1 MYVFCFLSVHS
12 EFHRAGK
19 SRSKIVS
26 NTATSHIEHLDI
38 KYLFADIDVRTSLGR
53 EVVLF
58 LF

>member
-1 MYVFCFLSVHS
+1 MYIFCFLSVHS
-12 EFHRAGK
+12 EFYRAGK
-19 SRSKIVS
+19 SSRNVVS

-38 KYLFADIDVRTSLGR
+38 KYLFADINLRTSVGR